1 VSPATRREPKKSRSV
16 CVSATMFANVID
28 FGMDIQTAITIPR
41 MRTGGSTEAGTEIRP
56 IFLVED
62 RIPTAT
68 MDALRAK
75 GYEIRP
81 IAQSGHVNAIIIDPV
96 TGFRLG
102 GADPRE
108 NGYALGW

>member
-1 VSPATRREPKKSRSV
+1 
-16 CVSATMFANVID
+16 MIANVIG
-28 FGMDIQTAITIPR
+28 FRMDIQTAITAPR
-41 MRTGGSTEAGTEIRP
+41 MRVGGRIEAGTEIKP
-56 IFLVED
+56 LFLVED
-62 RIPTAT
+62 RIPSAT

-81 IAQSGHVNAIIIDPV
+81 IGFSGAVNGIIIDPA

>member
-1 VSPATRREPKKSRSV
+1 MAIGTPGSDGIWQHLVQAI
-16 CVSATMFANVID
+16 ANVID
-28 FGMDIQTAITIPR
+28 FGMDIQTAIMAPR
-41 MRTGGSTEAGTEIRP
+41 MRVGGGTESGTEIRP

-62 RIPTAT
+62 RIPAAT

-75 GYEIRP
+75 GYEIRQ
-81 IAQSGHVNAIIIDPV
+81 IERSGAVNGIVIDPA

-108 NGYALGW
+108 DGYALGW